1 MYRAWRLTHSNTWLT
16 RLTRSVSPCAA
27 PPISF
32 FIRARAR
39 VAGAWQTRRQ
49 FCWCASPL
57 ISPQQN
63 CNHHSQW
70 STITS
75 TTLSHLSNPS
85 VCSTP
90 TICTNPTVH
99 SNPTNTTD
107 TLYLYLTQITQLT
120 LRLATTCPSSDH
132 HNFSLCLSLLP
143 HYSDTT
149 NDWHNW
155 PCTSDAPRNIYS
167 LTTQ

>member
-39 VAGAWQTRRQ
+39 VAGAWQIRRQ

-99 SNPTNTTD
+99 CNPTNNTTD

-120 LRLATTCPSSDH
+120 LRLATTCPSSNH
-132 HNFSLCLSLLP
+132 HTTSPSVSSSSLLW
-143 HYSDTT
+143 H
-149 NDWHNW
+149 DWHN
-155 PCTSDAPRNIYS
+155 
-167 LTTQ
+167 